1 MDNINH
7 SQTHKKIMKMYYEK
21 KITPIILKLLI
32 ININNIK
39 K

>member
-7 SQTHKKIMKMYYEK
+7 SQTNKKFIKLYYEK

-32 ININNIK
+32 IK
-39 K
+39 KI